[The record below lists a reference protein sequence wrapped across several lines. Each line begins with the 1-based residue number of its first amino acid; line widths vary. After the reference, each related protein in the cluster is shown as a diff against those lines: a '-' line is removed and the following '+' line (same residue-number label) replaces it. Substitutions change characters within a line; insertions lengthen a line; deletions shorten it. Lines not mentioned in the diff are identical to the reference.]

1 METVFITGCSTGIG
15 KETAKIF
22 QQNGWNVAA
31 TMRTPEKETELIHL
45 ENVKCFALDV
55 TDRASIDKAV
65 QDAISHFGAI
75 DVLVNN
81 AGVGTKGLFEAATIE
96 DAKRQFDVNVFGVMN
111 VMWTVLPHF
120 RKRKEG
126 TIINISSQAGFMGVP
141 LNCFYNATK
150 FAVEG
155 LSESLMYEL
164 STINVKMKIIEL
176 AAVNSNFL
184 SSTQFFENSEL
195 KEYEVINNTVISK
208 MKEYLGAGESP
219 LVIATEIFN
228 AATDGTNKLRY
239 LAGEGVVMSYK
250 QKQALPFEK
259 QLHRLTLFVK
269 HCNIFCTDIERIDN
283 IC

>member
-1 METVFITGCSTGIG
+1 MKTVFITGCSTGIG
-15 KETAKIF
+15 KETAKLF

-31 TMRTPEKETELIHL
+31 TMRNPEKETELIHL
-45 ENVKCFALDV
+45 ENVKCFLLDV
-55 TDRASIDKAV
+55 TDRVSIDNTV
-65 QDAISHFGAI
+65 QNAIGHFGAI

-81 AGVGTKGLFEAATIE
+81 AGIGTKGLFEAATLE
-96 DAKRQFDVNVFGVMN
+96 DARRQFDVNVFGVMN
-111 VMWTVLPHF
+111 VMWAVLPHF

-150 FAVEG
+150 FALEG

-164 STINVKMKIIEL
+164 STINVSMKLIEL

-184 SSTQFFENSEL
+184 ASTQFFENPEL
-195 KEYEVINNTVISK
+195 KEYEVINNTVIPK

-219 LVIATEIFN
+219 SVVATEVYK

-239 LAGEGVVMSYK
+239 LAGNAIEMS
-250 QKQALPFEK
+250 QKQRQTLPFETFS
-259 QLHRLTLFVK
+259 QVVK
-269 HCNIFCTDIERIDN
+269 ETFGI
-283 IC
+283 